1 MFLLAVNKILFTF
14 ATRKIIKNKKNKK
27 WQLINLQSS
36 E

>member
-14 ATRKIIKNKKNKK
+14 ATRKNPNKRNKIWQHTNRQKN
-27 WQLINLQSS
+27 